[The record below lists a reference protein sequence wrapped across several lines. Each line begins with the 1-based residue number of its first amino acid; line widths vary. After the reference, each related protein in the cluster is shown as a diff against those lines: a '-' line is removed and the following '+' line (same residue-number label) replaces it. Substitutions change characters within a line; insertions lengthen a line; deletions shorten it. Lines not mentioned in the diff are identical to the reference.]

1 MLKMERFKEAQTN
14 TVLSECGSGSDVS
27 LAQGNWA
34 NINSGCEG
42 DEASG
47 EVRSL
52 LVENNDR
59 FGCMFRLTS
68 SPLVLCNNVFE
79 VILNDADKDTSEV
92 VSLMFSGT
100 VVSVLNTP
108 LSISHNKLCSSYCHL

>member
-1 MLKMERFKEAQTN
+1 MERFKEAETK

-42 DEASG
+42 DGRVYIASG

-52 LVENNDR
+52 LVENNDI
-59 FGCMFRLTS
+59 FGCMFPLTS
-68 SPLVLCNNVFE
+68 SPLVLCNNAFE
-79 VILNDADKDTSEV
+79 VIFNDAD
-92 VSLMFSGT
+92 
-100 VVSVLNTP
+100 
-108 LSISHNKLCSSYCHL
+108 